1 MSRIPRSRLL
11 TALAATVTLLALSAC
26 GPTGSESER
35 VKPDAPLVYPQLQTY
50 PDIRVTENVVY
61 GTAGT
66 EPLLLDVCHPN
77 DDSLTNAGPRRA
89 VISVHGGSWRAG
101 DKANINWRSVCQWL
115 ASEGFVTFSINYR
128 LVPVYTYPTQ
138 IEDVRAAVRWLR
150 QPEQAANYDVDPD
163 RIGAFGGSAGGNL
176 VALLGLEGTG
186 DWGAGSRVAA
196 VVDLSG
202 PVDLTAAGAARGDMT
217 PAFQEVE
224 AAYLGCPSLADCP
237 QARLAS
243 PLYSVDRTDPPF
255 FVANS
260 TKELIPLVQSEDLVE
275 ALREHGIDTT
285 FVTVKGTLHSIAVL
299 DAEMKIRIASFL
311 RAKLGVAAPPR

>member
-11 TALAATVTLLALSAC
+11 TALAATVAILALSAC

-35 VKPDAPLVYPQLQTY
+35 VKPDAPLVYSQVQTY

-66 EPLLLDVCHPN
+66 EPLLLDICHPK
-77 DDSLTNAGPRRA
+77 DDDNPTTAGPLRA
-89 VISVHGGSWRAG
+89 IISVHGGSWRAG

-128 LVPVYTYPTQ
+128 LAPVYTYPAQ

-150 QPEQAANYDVDPD
+150 QPEQAANYNIDPA

-176 VALLGLEGTG
+176 VTLLGLEGSG
-186 DWGAGSRVAA
+186 AWDAGSRVAA
-196 VVDLSG
+196 VADLSG
-202 PVDLTAAGAARGDMT
+202 PVDLTTAGAQRDGVT
-217 PAFQEVE
+217 PAFQDVQ
-224 AAYLGCPSLADCP
+224 AAYLGCTILDDCP
-237 QARLAS
+237 QAQLAS
-243 PLYSVDRTDPPF
+243 PLFDIDETDPPF

-260 TKELIPLVQSEDLVE
+260 TLELIPIGQSEELVT
-275 ALREHGIDTT
+275 ALREHGVDTT

-299 DAEMKIRIASFL
+299 DDDMKSRIVAFF
-311 RAKLGVAAPPR
+311 RAKLGSPP